1 MAFGE
6 KLQTLRKTKGLS
18 QEQLA
23 AELSVSRQAVSKWE
37 LGESNPD
44 LEYLIQ
50 LSEFF
55 NVTTDFLLKENVKSP
70 LPELV
75 PVQKDHA
82 LTAQILFFGATGFLL
97 IGLLLAFGGWYDQQT
112 GVAIVGGMI
121 VQVVGL
127 AGYFIGRILAGAE
140 PAFWLQ
146 ITNLAI
152 GLFMPASMLSSLV
165 TERVISPYPTDIFAA
180 LPFGAFYAAMLAAS
194 IWAIK
199 KMNSKTRN

>member
-70 LPELV
+70 LPEPV

-127 AGYFIGRILAGAE
+127 AGYFIGRLLAGAE
-140 PAFWLQ
+140 PAVWLQ

-165 TERVISPYPTDIFAA
+165 TGRVISPYPTDIFTV
-180 LPFGAFYAAMLAAS
+180 LPFGAFYAVMLAAS

-199 KMNSKTRN
+199 KMNSKTGN